1 MLWSSYLSNDF
12 FSFFSFKRENPIILF
27 LIFLPSVRDRF
38 FHFCPVN
45 YSNRQLTIIVF
56 ERNSDRVVPSYRAVR
71 YYLSGRKLHSSK
83 NYRFFFFFYFFPFTP
98 PPGTFHGGIILPFYA
113 PPMVSSRIERK
124 SFGKFIA
131 DSRIFAGESRLSI
144 PFLFLFRRRNK
155 GEKNDFLNIKT
166 WKPVIVLNRNEKNKK
181 GDCSNL
187 FIYLFFLF
195 SSIGKSSG
203 IVP

>member
-1 MLWSSYLSNDF
+1 MIVVFIERFFFFLFFQTRESYNF
-12 FSFFSFKRENPIILF
+12 IFNFSPFGQRS
-27 LIFLPSVRDRF
+27 FLPFLSRELFESPAYD
-38 FHFCPVN
+38 
-45 YSNRQLTIIVF
+45 NRLWKKLGPSGSELSSCSLLSIGEETSF
-56 ERNSDRVVPSYRAVR
+56 EQELPF
-71 YYLSGRKLHSSK
+71 
-83 NYRFFFFFYFFPFTP
+83 FFFFFYFSPFTP